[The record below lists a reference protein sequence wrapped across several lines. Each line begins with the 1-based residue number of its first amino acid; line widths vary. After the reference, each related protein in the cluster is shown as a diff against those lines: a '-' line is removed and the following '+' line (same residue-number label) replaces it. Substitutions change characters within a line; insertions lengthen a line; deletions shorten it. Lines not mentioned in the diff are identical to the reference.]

1 MKEIKYKNCIVH
13 NNREAGLEDWDNF
26 QVLTNDKKQLIAED
40 FETIK
45 EAKQWIDDNDPE
57 YVDGEVW
64 INL

>member
-1 MKEIKYKNCIVH
+1 M
-13 NNREAGLEDWDNF
+13 EDWDNF

-45 EAKQWIDDNDPE
+45 EAKQWIDNNDPE